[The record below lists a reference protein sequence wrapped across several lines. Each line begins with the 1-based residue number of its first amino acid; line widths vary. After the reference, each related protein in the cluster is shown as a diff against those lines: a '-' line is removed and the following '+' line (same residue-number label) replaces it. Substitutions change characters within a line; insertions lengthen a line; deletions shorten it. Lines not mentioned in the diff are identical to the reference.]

1 MIDAPSAKGI
11 ATHAGAIL
19 WVVVAAIAVWLGN
32 DVGGAVVASGL
43 IDVRTSVLSA
53 PQSARI
59 KAVHVRE
66 GGEVAAGEVVVEL
79 DSAEVDL
86 ELALAEAE
94 LVRMKSAVVARAVGV
109 KDQDFE
115 VGLRL
120 QADVD
125 KATLAL
131 SSLATEL
138 KETRSELSSISQ
150 LVEKNDKLVKAQ
162 LAVAQEL
169 DSLKIR
175 QAALAERVAAA
186 DDQERAAQ
194 RLRDTAER
202 RLAEW
207 RARTGHQDALTAP
220 DVAAVAAQEARV
232 QQVRFRREQ
241 LRLRAPMSGRVVTVH
256 VGVDDVAREGGP
268 VLTLMETMPSTA
280 TAWVLEDAAWRV
292 HVGDVAT
299 LHSVDGRRLT
309 LSGTVRALGGG
320 ILEMPVR
327 LRQIPGEPSFG
338 RAVFVDLRPG
348 DAAAALPGQTVEVAF
363 ASAPSADNG
372 TTR

>member
-1 MIDAPSAKGI
+1 MTDAPARKGP
-11 ATHAGAIL
+11 AAHAGTIL
-19 WVVVAAIAVWLGN
+19 WIVVAVIALWLGN

-43 IDVRTSVLSA
+43 IDVRTSVLVA
-53 PQSARI
+53 PQTARI
-59 KAVHVRE
+59 KSVHVRE
-66 GGEVAAGEVVVEL
+66 GGEVTAGDVVVEL

-131 SSLATEL
+131 SSLAAEL
-138 KETRSELSSISQ
+138 KETRSELASISQ
-150 LVEKNDKLVKAQ
+150 LVDKNEKLVKAQ

-169 DSLKIR
+169 DSLKVR
-175 QAALAERVAAA
+175 QGALAERVAAA
-186 DDQERAAQ
+186 DDEERAAK

-202 RLAEW
+202 RLGEW

-241 LRLRAPMSGRVVTVH
+241 LRLRAPMSGRVVAMH
-256 VGVDDVAREGGP
+256 IGVEDVAREGGP
-268 VLTLMETMPSTA
+268 VLTLMETTPTTA
-280 TAWVLEDAAWRV
+280 TAWVFEDAAWRV
-292 HVGDVAT
+292 QVGDVAT

-309 LSGTVRALGGG
+309 LTGTVRALGGG

-338 RAVFVDLRPG
+338 RAVFVDVRPD

-363 ASAPSADNG
+363 STAPTPADG
-372 TTR
+372 SPR